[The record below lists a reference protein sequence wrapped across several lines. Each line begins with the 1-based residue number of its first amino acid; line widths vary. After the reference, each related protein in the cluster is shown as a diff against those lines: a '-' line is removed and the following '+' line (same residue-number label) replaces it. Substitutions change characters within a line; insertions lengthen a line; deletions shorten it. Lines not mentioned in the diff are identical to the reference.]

1 MNSLPVRIL
10 TAVLTFALGVGIAN
24 LWLNTWDST
33 EIVCRIPAVPRPP
46 ARRLEMVFVLDTTG
60 SMNGLLDG
68 AKQRIW
74 GIVNGV
80 MQDSHSSVRIGLVAY
95 RDRGDEYLTQILPL
109 TDDLDKVYTTL
120 MDYRAGGGGDAPEDV
135 RTALSYAVY
144 AVNWSA
150 SAPDLSKIMF
160 LVGDAPPH
168 EDYDVVDTL
177 TSAANAVQK
186 GIIVNTIQCGIS
198 TETTRSW
205 RAIAERGRGKYFAIP
220 SDGGVKTIETPY
232 DEQLGDLA
240 RQLGATFVAY
250 GFGTGAGGDAKRDE
264 VTLRAQTIETR
275 IASTAPPTARAERAV
290 NKAISPVAYLG
301 DLFQQIENGS
311 VKLEEID
318 PAQLPEALQSMSPAE
333 RQQEIEKRLAQRREL
348 RHQINV
354 LSQQRYAYIEAEQ
367 KKSGSGE
374 GFDVVVL
381 KALKEQM
388 ASKF

>member
-24 LWLNTWDST
+24 LWLNAWDST

-46 ARRLEMVFVLDTTG
+46 AKRLEMVFVLDTTG

-80 MQDSHSSVRIGLVAY
+80 MQESHSSVRIGLVAY

-120 MDYRAGGGGDAPEDV
+120 MDYQAGGGGDAPEDV

-144 AVNWSA
+144 AVDWSPA
-150 SAPDLSKIMF
+150 APDLSKIMF

-198 TETTRSW
+198 SETTRSW

-220 SDGGVKTIETPY
+220 ADGGVKTIDTPY

-250 GFGTGAGGDAKRDE
+250 GFGDGVEGAQKRAE
-264 VTLRAQTIETR
+264 VTALATGVETR
-275 IASTAPPTARAERAV
+275 IALSAPSIAKAERAV

-311 VKLEEID
+311 VKLDEID
-318 PAQLPEALQSMSPAE
+318 PAQLPEALRSMSPSE
-333 RQQEIEKRLAQRREL
+333 RQQEIETRLAQRREL

-354 LSQQRYAYIEAEQ
+354 LSKQRYAYIEAEQ

-388 ASKF
+388 SAKF